1 MDPVPDNRNVQD
13 APESAAT
20 GSIAGRLLK
29 IIFGCYFVVT
39 LVVTVIQLAAEYS
52 HTKDRL
58 VQEIKAMQQTFG
70 PGIADA
76 MWRYND
82 DILRGIL
89 SGMKE
94 LPVVVGIKVEDEQG
108 KIVRAVG
115 TISDGNG
122 HKLQADADGHLAQQ
136 DGHEGLFEEMFS
148 QDFPIMYIG
157 ENGESHRIGKWTVY
171 SNQRIIV
178 NQVEYD
184 FLLILVNSVI
194 KTLALWFIFLFV
206 VQRWLGK
213 PLRQLSDFVGQLKIE
228 NLGNSVFVL
237 KDRGRHELHLL
248 ADKLNEMIAN
258 LRTSITEKASLYAQL
273 QAEQSNIQKLN
284 ESLEHRIAER
294 TADLTNDRQQLAK
307 ANLDLAR
314 ALDTLNLAHEEL
326 LRREKLAA
334 LGSMVAGIAHEL
346 NTPVGNC
353 LTVASVLAEDTR
365 IFANSYAAG
374 LKRSTVEQ
382 FIDDTSQAT
391 DLLLRNIMRT
401 ANLVTSFKQVAV
413 DQTSSQRRTFLLAE
427 IVSENIQALS
437 PTIRKTPFA
446 VEQSI
451 PAEIEMDSYPG
462 PLGQVLI
469 NLVNNAIVHGF
480 EGREQGT
487 IKIGA
492 QKVGAGWVE
501 LHFSDDGN
509 GIAPKNLGRIYDPF
523 FTTKLG
529 SGGSGLGLN
538 ITHNIVTGVLGGK
551 IQVESA
557 INAGTRFIMILP
569 LVAPHQIDVTTLVS

>member
-1 MDPVPDNRNVQD
+1 MRD
-13 APESAAT
+13 AASIVNE
-20 GSIAGRLLK
+20 SIASRLLK

-115 TISDGNG
+115 TISDSSGN
-122 HKLQADADGHLAQQ
+122 KLQADADGRLAPQ
-136 DGHEGLFEEMFS
+136 DGKEGLFEEMFS
-148 QDFPIMYIG
+148 QNFPILYTSEDG
-157 ENGESHRIGKWTVY
+157 KPQRIGKWTVY

-213 PLRQLSDFVGQLKIE
+213 PLRQLSDFVGTLNIE
-228 NLGNSVFVL
+228 NLGASVFVL

-248 ADKLNEMIAN
+248 ADKLNEMIGN
-258 LRTSITEKASLYAQL
+258 LRTAVTEKASLYAQL
-273 QAEQSNIQKLN
+273 QAEQTNIQKLN
-284 ESLEHRIAER
+284 ESLELRIAER

-307 ANLDLAR
+307 TNQDLAN
-314 ALDTLNLAHEEL
+314 ALDTLKLAHEEL

-353 LTVASVLAEDTR
+353 LTVASVLAEETR
-365 IFANSYAAG
+365 LFASNYASG

-427 IVSENIQALS
+427 IVSENMSALS
-437 PTIRKTPFA
+437 PMIRKTPYQ

-451 PAEIEMDSYPG
+451 PADITMDSYPG

-469 NLVNNAIVHGF
+469 NLVNNAILHGF
-480 EGREQGT
+480 EGRDHGSM
-487 IKIGA
+487 KISA
-492 QKVGAGWVE
+492 RMVSDGWIE
-501 LHFSDDGN
+501 FCFSDDGG
-509 GIAPKNLGRIYDPF
+509 GIAPKNLSRIYDPF

-551 IQVESA
+551 IQVEST
-557 INAGTRFIMILP
+557 INVGTRFILILP
-569 LVAPHQIDVTTLVS
+569 LVAPHQIDVANLVP